1 MLDSSHGSAYAPLVP
16 VRTRRVQ
23 LISTAPVDLCRPA
36 AGPGQ
41 QSRTRP
47 RQPGTRGCSPARPR
61 RGTLR
66 TTSTADVL
74 RIRRGR
80 RACNQPAPPPSEFVN
95 LELEDDA
102 YAGVP
107 CWSGGPTIWAH
118 VTVAAA
124 YDLRYSDI
132 RSRMCN
138 GGIAKKTLVT
148 VAAALARTADFSTG
162 RNARPT
168 NEQLTKATGFTERT
182 VQRAREC
189 LQLLGVATE
198 ILRGRQRTYVERMA
212 SWRMGDR
219 HRGWASVWALH
230 DDPQVNAAIHN
241 VSPHPERSPST
252 TSTPLKKNPVTTR
265 GRAAR
270 DRQGAASRRRSIDS
284 QGLRLA
290 GAWRAQPGAP
300 RWAYRHSAASW
311 ANMLAKPAAA
321 GWTPQDL
328 NQLIRDWLAGHTIP
342 NTPPRPIALL
352 GTLLAWHTA
361 HNTLHDRPAAADEAR
376 QAADLADAEQRKA
389 SQQAEHAAHQ
399 DARQQAQAAIGG
411 HGHQWAR
418 REAQR
423 LAQQAASRRTTH
435 ARTEHNVLTEAVTR
449 VCGPHGI

>member
-1 MLDSSHGSAYAPLVP
+1 
-16 VRTRRVQ
+16 VRTS
-23 LISTAPVDLCRPA
+23 ST
-36 AGPGQ
+36 
-41 QSRTRP
+41 T
-47 RQPGTRGCSPARPR
+47 
-61 RGTLR
+61 
-66 TTSTADVL
+66 DVV

-80 RACNQPAPPPSEFVN
+80 RACNQPPPPPSEFVN
-95 LELEDDA
+95 LELDDDA

-107 CWSGGPTIWAH
+107 CWSGGPTVWAH

-124 YDLRYSDI
+124 YDLRYNDI
-132 RSRMCN
+132 RPHMCN
-138 GGIAKKTLVT
+138 GGIAKRTLVT
-148 VAAALARTADFSTG
+148 IAAALARTADYGTG

-198 ILRGRQRTYVERMA
+198 VLRGRQRTYTERMA

-230 DDPQVNAAIHN
+230 DDPQVNAAIHKM
-241 VSPHPERSPST
+241 SPHPERSPSR
-252 TSTPLKKNPVTTR
+252 TSNPLKKNQLTTR

-270 DRQGAASRRRSIDS
+270 ARHGAATRRRSIDIG
-284 QGLRLA
+284 GLRLA

-311 ANMLAKPAAA
+311 ANMLAGPAAA

-328 NQLIRDWLAGHTIP
+328 NQLVRDWLATVRAIP
-342 NTPPRPIALL
+342 NNPARPIGLL

-376 QAADLADAEQRKA
+376 HAAELAAAEQRKA
-389 SQQAEHAAHQ
+389 AQQAAHAAHQ
-399 DARQQAQAAIGG
+399 EARQQAKTAIGG
-411 HGHQWAR
+411 LGHQWAR

-423 LAQQAASRRTTH
+423 LAQRSAGRRTTH
-435 ARTEHNVLTEAVTR
+435 ARTEHDALTESVTR
-449 VCGPHGI
+449 AGGPRMDGYLTS